1 MQNRIPGSEDFQ
13 LRHLVFSTVEQEQ
26 GRLFGISLR
35 GVLFEVDFARL
46 CIKNIRDSYG
56 GAAWSL
62 AANARSP
69 VLAVGCEDG
78 AARLFTYEGGNLE
91 YLRSFAST
99 GSRVLSLSFHPRLS
113 QLFMGCA
120 DGTIRCLDELTGK
133 NLFRLTGDIYRG
145 LSTHIWSLLV
155 LSDSTVVSGDNR
167 GHLQFWD
174 GVTGVLMSTLHQHTA
189 DILCI
194 AADKDETQLF
204 ASGVDSKVTC
214 VKRISATFRLPSE
227 LPEDVSRQDP
237 SHSQWVYTTA
247 HRPHTHDVHAL
258 AVCPSTVTT
267 YTDGEASLS
276 TQETLLSGG
285 IDSKLC
291 IYSIGDFMKSRPS
304 WILPTPARGL
314 VSSTADHK
322 TLAMRHG
329 RHVNVWTLD
338 LDRPTDSVT
347 AASRLEDPA
356 LFLDGRLEVSDPS
369 FIHTSSISPTGEYIV
384 ISSGKGTRMYSIN
397 ATKNAAPKDYFT
409 RLDLPSELS
418 RSLCHT
424 VSFSPDGRS
433 LMAVYSSTSS
443 GTTIALLH
451 IESEIM
457 PVSSKKKRKVEGAK
471 TQEAAGDRTCTV
483 LLRHLFRHS
492 TSVRDAMLPI
502 GSSSGMLSGSQLSN
516 NGTMLNGLEYVC
528 NMSTFNADSNLF
540 AVASANCRVYVYE
553 TDGLTLHWRL
563 PLFPS
568 PVSALSFHSQSPN
581 SLVVVLADNSFW
593 IFDVSLRQLSPWSAQ
608 YGEKI
613 PSAIRNIPGPI
624 EGVVFDNDKPS
635 VVIFYGQGFS
645 IFSDLNDVIPEV
657 PKRITPMLNVKDSK
671 KKKKRRS
678 SVGGGSGSNFA
689 IVSTYRSLVHVGCT
703 KASNLVVLENPWVHV
718 LGTLPD
724 TLSRDRYGT

>member
-1 MQNRIPGSEDFQ
+1 MEYKVHRCKFSDWTPSPVRSIAVDPHSPLVAVGREQGDIEICNSSQKWFVQNRIPGSEDFQ

-258 AVCPSTVTT
+258 AVS
-267 YTDGEASLS
+267 SLS

-471 TQEAAGDRTCTV
+471 TEEAAGDRTCTV
-483 LLRHLFRHS
+483 LLRHL
-492 TSVRDAMLPI
+492 
-502 GSSSGMLSGSQLSN
+502 
-516 NGTMLNGLEYVC
+516 
-528 NMSTFNADSNLF
+528 TFNADSNLF